1 MNKNKNIKNSNKII
15 IAVPK
20 GRILNELIP
29 IFKKLK
35 ILPEKN
41 FFNSESRKIMFSSSN
56 DLINF
61 IKVRSFDVANFVAFG
76 GAHMGVVGL
85 DVIKEFS
92 FEEIYAPVNLGIG
105 LCRLSVA
112 EPIELALKDDPKT
125 WSHLK
130 VATKYP
136 NITKKHFAERGVQA
150 ECLKLNG
157 ALEIAPKL
165 GLSKRI
171 VDLVSTG
178 KTLKENELTE
188 IEKIMD
194 VTSYLIVNRDMAKAY
209 PNKINRIISDFRKVI
224 NVKNN

>member
-1 MNKNKNIKNSNKII
+1 MNKNINNNNKII

-35 ILPEKN
+35 FLPEKD

-56 DLINF
+56 DLIDF

-130 VATKYP
+130 VETK
-136 NITKKHFAERGVQA
+136 
-150 ECLKLNG
+150 
-157 ALEIAPKL
+157 
-165 GLSKRI
+165 
-171 VDLVSTG
+171 
-178 KTLKENELTE
+178 
-188 IEKIMD
+188 
-194 VTSYLIVNRDMAKAY
+194 
-209 PNKINRIISDFRKVI
+209 
-224 NVKNN
+224 

>member
-1 MNKNKNIKNSNKII
+1 MNKNINNSNKII

-35 ILPEKN
+35 FLPEKD

-56 DLINF
+56 DLIDF

-105 LCRLSVA
+105 LCRLSIA

-209 PNKINRIISDFRKVI
+209 PNKINRIISSFRKVI
-224 NVKNN
+224 NVKTN